1 MSLLDQLNQAVSP
14 KVEQAFATIT
24 GQRGGGKVV
33 AQTPS
38 GISIILTGSME
49 TGKACFYDRRTGT
62 IISEAP
68 NVTFRE
74 FGV

>member
-1 MSLLDQLNQAVSP
+1 MSLLDQFNDIYP
-14 KVEQAFATIT
+14 KTEQAFATIT

-38 GISIILTGSME
+38 GASIVLTGTLA
-49 TGKACFYDRRTGT
+49 TGKKCFYDRRTST
-62 IISEAP
+62 ILGEAP
-68 NVTFRE
+68 NVTFKA

>member
-1 MSLLDQLNQAVSP
+1 MNFLNQLNGVLDRQE
-14 KVEQAFATIT
+14 KAFAMIT

-38 GISIILTGSME
+38 GANILLTGTME
-49 TGKACFYDRRTGT
+49 TGRKCFYDRRTSN

-68 NVTFRE
+68 DVVFSE